1 MANRT
6 PLHDWH
12 VARRARMV
20 EFAGW
25 DMPLYYTTILDEH
38 DAVRTAAGLF
48 DTSHMARFVVTGA
61 EREAFLDALLPLDLK
76 SLDPGAVGYSF
87 FCNRHGGVLDDVTV
101 YKAEDHLMVV
111 SNAANRDK
119 IAAWLQGHRDGFN
132 AAVDDASDR
141 LAMMAFQGPQAETL
155 LQGFVDGDLS
165 AIPYYHFA
173 ILPVAGAKTVVSR
186 TGYTG
191 EDGFELYCGAEYA
204 RATWEA
210 LMTGAEPEG
219 AKPSGLGARDLLRL
233 EAAMPLYGHE
243 LTEETNPIQAGLKR
257 FVHLDKGDFIGREA
271 LAAAVAAGKPDRR
284 LAGFRM
290 LDNSIPRAESRL
302 MIDGLPVGTV
312 TSGAFSPAIGKGIG
326 IGYVDAL
333 HGAPGTRIEVELRGK
348 SHPAEI
354 VKRPFYRRP
363 K

>member
-1 MANRT
+1 MAKHT
-6 PLHDWH
+6 PLYDWH

-25 DMPLYYTTILDEH
+25 DMPLYYSTILDEH
-38 DAVRTAAGLF
+38 NAVRTAAGLF

-76 SLDPGAVGYSF
+76 ALALGTVGYSF
-87 FCNRHGGVLDDVTV
+87 FCNRQGGVLDDVTV

-111 SNAANRDK
+111 ANAANRDK

-132 AAVDDASDR
+132 ATVEDASDR
-141 LAMMAFQGPQAETL
+141 LAMIAFQGPKAEAI
-155 LQGFVDGDLS
+155 LQGLVDGDLS

-173 ILPVAGAKTVVSR
+173 VLPVAGARTVVSR

-191 EDGFELYCGAEYA
+191 EDGFELYCGAGYA

-210 LMTGAEPEG
+210 LMTAAEPEG
-219 AKPSGLGARDLLRL
+219 AKPAGLGARDLLRL

-243 LTEETNPIQAGLKR
+243 LTEEITPIQAGLKR
-257 FVHLDKGDFIGREA
+257 FVHLDKSEFIGREA
-271 LAAAVAAGKPDRR
+271 LAAAVAAGPPDRR

-302 MIDGLPVGTV
+302 MSDGVSVGTV
-312 TSGAFSPAIGKGIG
+312 TSGAFSPALEKGIG
-326 IGYVDAL
+326 MAYVDTSHAT
-333 HGAPGTRIEVELRGK
+333 PGTRIEVEIRGK
-348 SHPAEI
+348 PHPAEI